1 MSEILSLINN
11 SEKGRIFNML
21 RVLNMTYKVGFIG
34 CGNMASAII
43 KGIIN
48 NAGIAPEEIIASDA
62 RTVALDNAK
71 SSLSIITTTDNKAV
85 ASSSEV
91 IFLSVKP
98 QFYEAVIEEIKS
110 SISKEQIVITIA
122 PGKTINWLQER
133 L

>member
-1 MSEILSLINN
+1 
-11 SEKGRIFNML
+11 ML

-62 RTVALDNAK
+62 STVALDNAK

-85 ASSSEV
+85 ASSS
-91 IFLSVKP
+91 
-98 QFYEAVIEEIKS
+98 
-110 SISKEQIVITIA
+110 
-122 PGKTINWLQER
+122 
-133 L
+133 